1 MFPRI
6 GYMAQRGDVL
16 LACVT
21 AVSEVGG
28 GVSVGQELVADG
40 MGKHG
45 GQFRI
50 GERLR
55 AKAFRWIVG
64 GRQSVALPGAG
75 YPLQLRRSMT
85 SPRNQCHGAAHL
97 VPGTG
102 CCGLARTP
110 VRASTRAAWTGDSAA
125 ASVTSAR
132 MMSALL
138 SVRRPVFLRK
148 LISRSSHCS
157 ASASTSLIDQF
168 TRLVSA
174 SSDATTAIIANMR
187 AFAQ

>member
-102 CCGLARTP
+102 CCGLARDSRQGIDESCLDRGFRCRQRDQCAHDVGLAERSP
-110 VRASTRAAWTGDSAA
+110 TG
-125 ASVTSAR
+125 
-132 MMSALL
+132 LL
-138 SVRRPVFLRK
+138 TQ
-148 LISRSSHCS
+148 
-157 ASASTSLIDQF
+157 ADQ
-168 TRLVSA
+168 
-174 SSDATTAIIANMR
+174 
-187 AFAQ
+187 